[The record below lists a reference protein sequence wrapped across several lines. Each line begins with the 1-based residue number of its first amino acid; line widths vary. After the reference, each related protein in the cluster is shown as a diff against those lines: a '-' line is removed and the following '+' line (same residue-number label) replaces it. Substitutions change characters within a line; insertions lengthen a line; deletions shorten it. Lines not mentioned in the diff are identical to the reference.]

1 MTLPSLPTDLLVLCV
16 EPSNGRPRR
25 ACRALC
31 AAFDELAREKGVDLV
46 LRGWRNTSRVV
57 ASVVPLESL
66 GLHWSRVFDVRG
78 EHRGDLPF
86 HVEDLEPG
94 PGPGRFAY
102 VDHLQVFLQ

>member
-25 ACRALC
+25 ACRAFC

-66 GLHWSRVFDVRG
+66 VLVYLSFTTLVA
-78 EHRGDLPF
+78 
-86 HVEDLEPG
+86 
-94 PGPGRFAY
+94 RFRRARRASW
-102 VDHLQVFLQ
+102 